1 MAVLGGQLNGADHRT
16 QQLITVWGRAMLPI
30 YVTSTFIHLMIRTPR
45 GVLTWFPKKIKKNI
59 YIYIIQILCVCLSS
73 IGGQTAGPIMTK
85 FGTHMRIDLGMV
97 PTKYWPH
104 EWPGSVG
111 SLGPIS
117 ESGLSR
123 QLLLRAVVWQMTS
136 QLIRRRNDVVF
147 AAFNQPVSVR
157 PMNVQKIN
165 KTNVYPPHPGGV
177 QRPGGGGWGV
187 NISKVREISRTA
199 EKIDKKNSAEK
210 ITKTCNPH
218 PTPIRRGG
226 VRGDNFKVTKL
237 QGLKSISG
245 MQLSWAKPGNPREG
259 G

>member
-1 MAVLGGQLNGADHRT
+1 
-16 QQLITVWGRAMLPI
+16 ML
-30 YVTSTFIHLMIRTPR
+30 YLYLYNTNSVC
-45 GVLTWFPKKIKKNI
+45 V
-59 YIYIIQILCVCLSS
+59 CVCLSS

-117 ESGLSR
+117 ESGLSC

-165 KTNVYPPHPGGV
+165 KKMFTHPAPGGPASRGV
-177 QRPGGGGWGV
+177 GGGSTFQKCG
-187 NISKVREISRTA
+187 KFHELPR
-199 EKIDKKNSAEK
+199 
-210 ITKTCNPH
+210 
-218 PTPIRRGG
+218 
-226 VRGDNFKVTKL
+226 
-237 QGLKSISG
+237 KSINKK
-245 MQLSWAKPGNPREG
+245 MLPKK
-259 G
+259 

>member
-1 MAVLGGQLNGADHRT
+1 MCV
-16 QQLITVWGRAMLPI
+16 
-30 YVTSTFIHLMIRTPR
+30 
-45 GVLTWFPKKIKKNI
+45 
-59 YIYIIQILCVCLSS
+59 CVCLSS

-117 ESGLSR
+117 ESGLSC

-147 AAFNQPVSVR
+147 AAFNQPVSMR
-157 PMNVQKIN
+157 PLKVQKIN
-165 KTNVYPPHPGGV
+165 KTNFYPPHPGGSSV
-177 QRPGGGGWGV
+177 PGGGWGV
-187 NISKVREISRTA
+187 KISKVREISRTA
-199 EKIDKKNSAEK
+199 EKIDKKKSAEK

-218 PTPIRRGG
+218 PTPSDGG
-226 VRGDNFKVTKL
+226 
-237 QGLKSISG
+237 
-245 MQLSWAKPGNPREG
+245 G
-259 G
+259 GG

>member
-1 MAVLGGQLNGADHRT
+1 MQLQNANFH
-16 QQLITVWGRAMLPI
+16 
-30 YVTSTFIHLMIRTPR
+30 
-45 GVLTWFPKKIKKNI
+45 KI

-97 PTKYWPH
+97 PTKNWPH

-117 ESGLSR
+117 ESGLSC

-165 KTNVYPPHPGGV
+165 KKNFYPPHPGASSV
-177 QRPGGGGWGV
+177 PGGGVGG
-187 NISKVREISRTA
+187 SKFQKCGKFHELPR
-199 EKIDKKNSAEK
+199 
-210 ITKTCNPH
+210 
-218 PTPIRRGG
+218 
-226 VRGDNFKVTKL
+226 
-237 QGLKSISG
+237 KSIKKKI
-245 MQLSWAKPGNPREG
+245 LPKT
-259 G
+259 

>member
-1 MAVLGGQLNGADHRT
+1 MCVC
-16 QQLITVWGRAMLPI
+16 V
-30 YVTSTFIHLMIRTPR
+30 
-45 GVLTWFPKKIKKNI
+45 
-59 YIYIIQILCVCLSS
+59 CVCLSS

-85 FGTHMRIDLGMV
+85 FGTHML

-117 ESGLSR
+117 ESGLSC

-165 KTNVYPPHPGGV
+165 KTNVYPP
-177 QRPGGGGWGV
+177 RPGGPASRGLGGSIFQKCG
-187 NISKVREISRTA
+187 KFHELPR
-199 EKIDKKNSAEK
+199 
-210 ITKTCNPH
+210 
-218 PTPIRRGG
+218 
-226 VRGDNFKVTKL
+226 
-237 QGLKSISG
+237 KSINKK
-245 MQLSWAKPGNPREG
+245 MLPKK
-259 G
+259 

>member
-1 MAVLGGQLNGADHRT
+1 MFLTLAALTCNWLLKPVNVRLFRCIPWDIKLT
-16 QQLITVWGRAMLPI
+16 LISLL
-30 YVTSTFIHLMIRTPR
+30 IHL
-45 GVLTWFPKKIKKNI
+45 I
-59 YIYIIQILCVCLSS
+59 YIYIIQILSVCVCVCLSVCLSS

-97 PTKYWPH
+97 PTKNWPH

-117 ESGLSR
+117 ESGLSC

-165 KTNVYPPHPGGV
+165 KTNFYPPHPGF
-177 QRPGGGGWGV
+177 QHPGGGGGQHFKSAG
-187 NISKVREISRTA
+187 NFTTCRENR
-199 EKIDKKNSAEK
+199 
-210 ITKTCNPH
+210 
-218 PTPIRRGG
+218 
-226 VRGDNFKVTKL
+226 
-237 QGLKSISG
+237 
-245 MQLSWAKPGNPREG
+245 
-259 G
+259 

>member
-1 MAVLGGQLNGADHRT
+1 MPH
-16 QQLITVWGRAMLPI
+16 
-30 YVTSTFIHLMIRTPR
+30 FILFI
-45 GVLTWFPKKIKKNI
+45 II
-59 YIYIIQILCVCLSS
+59 YIYIIQILSVCLSS

-85 FGTHMRIDLGMV
+85 FGRHVRIDLGMV

-117 ESGLSR
+117 ESGLSC

-165 KTNVYPPHPGGV
+165 KTNVYPPHPGGSSI
-177 QRPGGGGWGV
+177 PGGWGV
-187 NISKVREISRTA
+187 
-199 EKIDKKNSAEK
+199 
-210 ITKTCNPH
+210 
-218 PTPIRRGG
+218 GG
-226 VRGDNFKVTKL
+226 STFQKCGKFHELPR
-237 QGLKSISG
+237 KSI
-245 MQLSWAKPGNPREG
+245 
-259 G
+259 

>member
-1 MAVLGGQLNGADHRT
+1 MCV
-16 QQLITVWGRAMLPI
+16 
-30 YVTSTFIHLMIRTPR
+30 S
-45 GVLTWFPKKIKKNI
+45 
-59 YIYIIQILCVCLSS
+59 VCLSS

-117 ESGLSR
+117 ESGLSC

-165 KTNVYPPHPGGV
+165 KTNVYPPHPGGSSV
-177 QRPGGGGWGV
+177 PGGLGV
-187 NISKVREISRTA
+187 NISKVREMSRTA
-199 EKIDKKNSAEK
+199 EKIDKQKNSPEK
-210 ITKTCNPH
+210 ITKTCHPH
-218 PTPIRRGG
+218 PTPSDGGRGLG
-226 VRGDNFKVTKL
+226 AK
-237 QGLKSISG
+237 IS
-245 MQLSWAKPGNPREG
+245 K
-259 G
+259 

>member
-1 MAVLGGQLNGADHRT
+1 MCVC
-16 QQLITVWGRAMLPI
+16 V
-30 YVTSTFIHLMIRTPR
+30 
-45 GVLTWFPKKIKKNI
+45 
-59 YIYIIQILCVCLSS
+59 CVCLSS
-73 IGGQTAGPIMTK
+73 IGGQTAVPIMTK

-117 ESGLSR
+117 ESGLSC
-123 QLLLRAVVWQMTS
+123 QLLLRAVEWQMTS

-165 KTNVYPPHPGGV
+165 KTNVYPPRPGGSSV
-177 QRPGGGGWGV
+177 RGGGGWGGV
-187 NISKVREISRTA
+187 KISKVRKMSRTA
-199 EKIDKKNSAEK
+199 EKIDKKKNSAEK
-210 ITKTCNPH
+210 ITE
-218 PTPIRRGG
+218 
-226 VRGDNFKVTKL
+226 NFKVTKL

-245 MQLSWAKPGNPREG
+245 MQLS
-259 G
+259 